1 MGGTANMLPMIM
13 QGASMI
19 AQQAG
24 SQNAASAQAQS
35 QADQINLQNQLLVQQ
50 QDQQAKQQRDL
61 LKRQVASA
69 RAALAAGAG
78 GAQGGSGAA
87 LLAGLSRQSA
97 EDIAAGFNSAS
108 LRQQQLYARLN
119 QDEGGSGTLALANQ
133 AFSVLKPLFGNG
145 S

>member
-1 MGGTANMLPMIM
+1 
-13 QGASMI
+13 MI

-24 SQNAASAQAQS
+24 SQSTANAQAQS

-78 GAQGGSGAA
+78 GASGGSGAA

-97 EDIAAGFNSAS
+97 EDIAAGVNSAS
-108 LRQQQLYARLN
+108 LRQQQLYTRLN
-119 QDEGGSGTLALANQ
+119 QDDGGSSKLALANQ

-145 S
+145 N